1 MEYQLLMRTAIC
13 AGELLLKSG
22 AETYRAEDTMNHI
35 LKTSGCEYIE
45 VHATITGIMA
55 TLYDNTMNQ
64 PVTMI
69 CKKPMMHYRKL
80 ERIYI
85 NREQRVFRP

>member
-55 TLYDNTMNQ
+55 TL
-64 PVTMI
+64 
-69 CKKPMMHYRKL
+69 
-80 ERIYI
+80 
-85 NREQRVFRP
+85 